1 MSQQT
6 IERLIAGFRAF
17 RATYYV
23 ENRALFDA
31 LARQGQSPKV
41 MIVGCAD
48 SRIDPLL
55 ITGAEPGDLFILRNV
70 ANLVPPYSP
79 DGHYHGTSAALE
91 FAVRTLEVEHIVV
104 FGHAQCG
111 GVMALLDGSP
121 MAGRGDDFIAAWM
134 SIAEPARQRAL
145 ALPGSADDRRRACE
159 FETIKVSLGNL
170 MTFPWIRERVA
181 GGRLALHGWYF
192 DLAHG
197 SLRRLDPA
205 TQEFRDV

>member
-1 MSQQT
+1 MPQQT
-6 IERLIAGFRAF
+6 MERLIAGFRAF
-17 RATYYV
+17 RATYYI

-91 FAVRTLEVEHIVV
+91 FAVRSLEVEHIVV

-145 ALPGSADDRRRACE
+145 ALPGSADDRRQACE

-170 MTFPWIRERVA
+170 TTFPWIRERVG

-197 SLRRLDPA
+197 SLMRLDPA